1 MLTVIIVYDQAYISG
16 GAAKIAIGEAIELK
30 NRGYRVI
37 YYSAVSD
44 LRGEICDE
52 LVSNKIET
60 ICLGETHIAFTKDPK
75 ALLKGIWNKDSFKN
89 FTSLLNSLD
98 RNNTIVH
105 IHGWTKALS
114 SSVIEA
120 AHEMGFRTVIT
131 LHEYFSVCQNGGLFD
146 YKKNCICKRT
156 PGSLSCYLCNCD
168 KRNYFHKIYRNIRQL
183 RQNRILKKSKPDVI
197 YITDFS
203 KEKLNIG
210 KKLIGNAY
218 SLTNFV
224 DLSPQQRVRVEN
236 NNAYLFIGRI
246 SAEKGIDVFCEA
258 IKRAGVS
265 GVVIG
270 EGPLKDKYR
279 ELYPEVT
286 FVGWKSNEEM
296 RLYLNKA
303 RALIIASKW
312 YETMGLTV
320 VEMQQY
326 GIPCIVPSECA
337 ASEYIRNDV
346 DGLLY
351 ESGSIDSLIQC
362 ISKIQIQS
370 YAKLLSKKFYEAIEF
385 DRFSIKCH
393 TDKLLIIYNDI
404 LNRDLCE

>member
-1 MLTVIIVYDQAYISG
+1 MLTVIMVYDQAYVSG

-44 LRGEICDE
+44 LYGKICDE
-52 LVSNKIET
+52 LVNNKIET

-75 ALLKGIWNKDSFKN
+75 ALLKGIWNKNSFKK

-120 AHEMGFRTVIT
+120 AHKMGFKTVIT

-146 YKKNCICKRT
+146 YKKNCICKRRT
-156 PGSLSCYLCNCD
+156 GSLSCYLCNCD
-168 KRNYFHKIYRNIRQL
+168 KHNYIHKIYRNIRQL
-183 RQNRILKKSKPDVI
+183 RQNRILKKSKPNVI

-203 KEKLNIG
+203 KEKLSVG
-210 KKLIGNAY
+210 KNLIGNSY

-224 DLSPQQRVRVEN
+224 ELSPQQRVRVEDN
-236 NNAYLFIGRI
+236 EAYLFIGRI

-258 IKRAGVS
+258 IKQAGVD

-270 EGPLKDKYR
+270 EGPLKNKYK

-337 ASEYIRNDV
+337 ASEYVRNEV

-351 ESGSIDSLIQC
+351 EIGSIDSLIQC

-370 YAKLLSKKFYEAIEF
+370 YVKLLSKKFYEAIEF

-393 TDKLLIIYNDI
+393 IDKLLIIYNDI
-404 LNRDLCE
+404 LNRDL